1 MPAAAELRAAHIVE
15 LAADAA
21 VLPEADALGGHLPC
35 YVNLHR
41 GVDRYHV
48 VVLGNYVRVV
58 GIHETAGLALR
69 VVVEEGVHAF
79 AAHGE
84 AEGGD
89 AAVDIF
95 PGVVHRAALH
105 QVDHRL
111 HEELRVDAKMALRLA
126 AVAHGDAQSADAEL
140 DAGPVRDALGDEVG
154 DPVVQLAG
162 RGVRHHAELLG
173 LVDGAGDI
181 LYVYHV
187 VLAVDVGDVL
197 IDLHDDVARGVAEGG
212 VHGREAEA
220 HHAVFVGGRGGHH
233 DDVAGVDVGAVVVCA
248 GELQHLRVYAR
259 AHLIDECA
267 LRRAEEKAV
276 HVHMAVAGL
285 CERAVEAAAE
295 AHVDVDA
302 LEPVFLRSQLVEERI
317 RQGRVHCGVNRVTG
331 ADVADGLMGRY
342 ELVGVLFSPVHGSLL
357 AQPLCIM

>member
-1 MPAAAELRAAHIVE
+1 M
-15 LAADAA
+15 
-21 VLPEADALGGHLPC
+21 PC

-41 GVDRYHV
+41 GVHRYHV
-48 VVLGNYVRVV
+48 VVLRDYVGVV
-58 GIHETAGLALR
+58 GVHEAPGLAQR
-69 VVVEEGVHAF
+69 VVVEEGVHAL

-111 HEELRVDAKMALRLA
+111 HEELCVDAEVALGLA
-126 AVAHGDAQSADAEL
+126 AVAHRYAEPAYAEL
-140 DAGPVRDALGDEVG
+140 YTGPVRDALGDEVG

-162 RGVRHHAELLG
+162 GGVRHHAELLG

-181 LYVYHV
+181 LDVYHV

-197 IDLHDDVARGVAEGG
+197 VDLHDDVARGVAEGG

-233 DDVAGVDVGAVVVCA
+233 DDVAGVDVRAVVIGA

-302 LEPVFLRSQLVEERI
+302 LEPVFLRAQLLKERVGE
-317 RQGRVHCGVNRVTG
+317 GRVHGGVYRVAGT
-331 ADVADGLMGRY
+331 DMADGLLGRY